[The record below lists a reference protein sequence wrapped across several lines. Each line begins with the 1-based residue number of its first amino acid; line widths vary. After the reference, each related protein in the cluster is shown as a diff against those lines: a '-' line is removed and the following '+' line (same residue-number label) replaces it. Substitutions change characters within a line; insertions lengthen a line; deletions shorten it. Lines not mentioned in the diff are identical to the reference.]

1 MSVQDLHTLSYAQVQ
16 NLIEVYNFV
25 NDAVAYA
32 EDDEQARQGEAA
44 FWAGLVSV
52 KRQRTY
58 AVRCSVRSFLSLT
71 IEKR

>member
-16 NLIEVYNFV
+16 NLIDVYNFV

-44 FWAGLVSV
+44 FWAGL
-52 KRQRTY
+52 
-58 AVRCSVRSFLSLT
+58 
-71 IEKR
+71 